1 MLSIF
6 GNILPPEGVSQYIA
20 QAGGKPGDALFLFIN
35 NIIKMAGVIAGIYAV
50 IQFIMAGYT
59 YISANGDPK
68 AMERAWAMIWQSM
81 LGLLIIGAAFTL
93 AAVIGKL
100 TGLSPLSPEIYG
112 PQN

>member
-1 MLSIF
+1 MLGIF
-6 GNILPPEGVSQYIA
+6 GKILPPDGVSQYIT

-68 AMERAWAMIWQSM
+68 LIEKAWAMIWQSI
-81 LGLLIIGAAFTL
+81 LGLLVIGAAFTL
-93 AAVIGKL
+93 IAIIGKL
-100 TGLSPLSPEIYG
+100 TGLDPLNPVIYG
-112 PQN
+112 P